1 MKEMQEK
8 YFHERSF
15 HERAFRFIREHK
27 MLLPG
32 ERVAAGISGGADSV
46 CLLFV
51 LLEWK
56 RQYGLELAAVNVN
69 HGIRDR
75 AGEDARFVEEL
86 CRRLEIPFFL
96 RETDVHRLALER
108 KCSEEEAGRDF
119 RYEVFREVAAEFGAD
134 KIAVA
139 HNLNDRSE
147 TMLFHLFRGTGI
159 RGLAGMQP
167 VRDEIIRPLLWA
179 ERREIEDYL
188 REIGQDFCKDATNEE
203 DIYTRNRIRHH
214 ILPYAEREVA
224 AGCVQHMG
232 QTAELLAETED
243 YLERQTQEALAGC
256 TKREGETCYILDCRA
271 FITFH
276 PVLQKRMIYQLVKNL
291 SPGARD
297 ISRVHVTDLCS
308 LFEREGNR
316 RICLPFG
323 ISGCREYDKVILER
337 GQTEPFLEAG
347 AFQEASLE
355 SFHVD
360 VSVLSVEGLRKNEEN
375 TLIFPQNQYTKWFD
389 YDKIKELPVF
399 RTRAGGDYLTI
410 RDGQGRLCHKK
421 LKDYMVTEKIPRNR
435 RELIPVLAEDSHV
448 LWLVG
453 YRISE
458 YYKVGENTKRVLQVQ
473 LITDCGSSSTEEKNG
488 GTCESSLI

>member
-1 MKEMQEK
+1 
-8 YFHERSF
+8 
-15 HERAFRFIREHK
+15 

-32 ERVAAGISGGADSV
+32 ERVVAGISGGADSV

-56 RQYGLELAAVNVN
+56 KCFGLEFAAVHVN

-86 CRRLEIPFFL
+86 CKRLEIPFYL
-96 RETDVHRLALER
+96 RETDVRRLALER

-119 RYEVFREVAAEFGAD
+119 RYEAFGEAAAAFGAD

-139 HNLNDRSE
+139 HNLNDRCE

-159 RGLAGMQP
+159 RGLSGIQP

-179 ERREIEDYL
+179 ERGEIEDYL
-188 REIGQDFCKDATNEE
+188 GQIGQAFCTDATNEE
-203 DIYTRNRIRHH
+203 DIYTRNRIRRH

-232 QTAELLAETED
+232 QTAELLSETED
-243 YLERQTQEALAGC
+243 YLERQTREALADC
-256 TKREGETCYILDCRA
+256 AERAGEACYILDCGA
-271 FITFH
+271 FMTFH
-276 PVLQKRMIYQLVKNL
+276 PAIRKRMLYQLVKEL

-297 ISRVHVTDLCS
+297 IARIHVTDLCG
-308 LFEREGNR
+308 LFETAGNR

-323 ISGCREYDKVILER
+323 ISGRREYTRVYLER
-337 GQTEPFLEAG
+337 GQCGTEITGAEEAFG
-347 AFQEASLE
+347 EVFRKT
-355 SFHVD
+355 FRTGFTVFP
-360 VSVLSVEGLRKNEEN
+360 VEDLPRNEEN
-375 TLIFPQNQYTKWFD
+375 TLIFPENQYTKWFD
-389 YDKIKELPVF
+389 YDKIKRPPVF
-399 RTRAGGDYLTI
+399 RTRGVGDYLTI
-410 RDGQGRLCHKK
+410 RDSQGRLCHKK
-421 LKDYMVTEKIPRNR
+421 LKDYMVTEKIPRDR
-435 RELIPVLAEDSHV
+435 RERIPVLAEDSHV

-453 YRISE
+453 HRISE
-458 YYKVGENTKRVLQVQ
+458 YYKVDENTKRVLQVQ
-473 LITDCGSSSTEEKNG
+473 LIADCGSSSTEEKNG